1 METREIIGT
10 IIMAV
15 IFGSIFI
22 LFIILGIATLID
34 KIKLNK
40 LKKSHPELFELMN
53 KYWKKKNTH
62 SYFYWENVYKIKEEI
77 DKKVKEQK
85 YLTKK
90 DIIESNK
97 EIEKLR
103 ETLKQNKEQS
113 DKLYN
118 ESEKL
123 HKQLI
128 KKIEELPKYKNL
140 IYNYYGIK
148 ETNE

>member
-1 METREIIGT
+1 MKTEEIMGI
-10 IIMAV
+10 V
-15 IFGSIFI
+15 ICGFMIVMFLSALIVG
-22 LFIILGIATLID
+22 LLLGLIV
-34 KIKLNK
+34 KIKLK
-40 LKKSHPELFELMN
+40 MLKENYPELFELMDR
-53 KYWKKKNTH
+53 YWDKKNKH
-62 SYFYWENVYKIKEEI
+62 SEFYWTNVSKVKDEI
-77 DKKVKEQK
+77 DKKLKDQK

-113 DKLYN
+113 DKLYE

-123 HKQLI
+123 YKQLI
-128 KKIEELPKYKNL
+128 NKIEELPKYKNL

-148 ETNE
+148 RADE